1 MSKKRF
7 ELNEK
12 KSVTIWDLLSKND
25 VKVYYLCLAGY
36 KEGIDFLKNKY
47 HNLKIIEAE
56 LFEEDDSILSKDNE
70 YWAYYDDKFRDCMI
84 ERVVDI
90 LKAKGFEEPYTRN
103 LSVMFERNRPSNT
116 VFPLYWIKSEQWAPV
131 KAREG

>member
-36 KEGIDFLKNKY
+36 KEGIDLLKNKY
-47 HNLKIIEAE
+47 HNLEIIEAE
-56 LFEEDDSILSKDNE
+56 LFEEDDNILSKDNE

-84 ERVVDI
+84 GRLVDI
-90 LKAKGFEEPYTRN
+90 LKSKGFEEPYTRN

-116 VFPLYWIKSEQWAPV
+116 VFPLYWINSEQWTPI